1 MLLTLTLITTAL
13 VVVALAGYL
22 IAIAVQLMAARRSI
36 AAIAD
41 GLEAVAGHTAPLP
54 EKLTTINGALVQL
67 LTGLQAADR
76 HLGRVATVFKLG

>member
-1 MLLTLTLITTAL
+1 MLLILTLITVAL

-22 IAIAVQLMAARRSI
+22 IAIAWALIQTRRSV

-41 GLEAVAGHTAPLP
+41 GLEVVAGHTQPLP
-54 EKLTTINGALVQL
+54 DKLTTINGALSQL

-76 HLGRVATVFKLG
+76 HLGRVATVFRLG

>member
-1 MLLTLTLITTAL
+1 MLLILTLVTVAL

-22 IAIAVQLMAARRSI
+22 IAIAWTLMQTKRNI

-41 GLEAVAGHTAPLP
+41 GLEVVAGHTQPLP
-54 EKLTTINGALVQL
+54 DKLTTINDALSQL
-67 LTGLQAADR
+67 LTGLLAADR

>member
-1 MLLTLTLITTAL
+1 MLLTLTLITVAL

-22 IAIAVQLMAARRSI
+22 IAIAMALVAARRSV

-41 GLEAVAGHTAPLP
+41 GLEAVAGHTQPLP
-54 EKLTTINGALVQL
+54 EKLTTINGALTQL
-67 LTGLQAADR
+67 LAGLQAADR